1 MFAAMLKAIIPPR
14 DLGRR
19 VHCLGK
25 GGQDGKQYMME
36 HAIKLLRKQGHNG
49 DRKTICM
56 MGDRFDTDIRGGR
69 MVGITTCLVETGEH
83 QLTMQSDYKQY
94 VPTFVARSIGAM
106 HGLEQTPELS
116 PQGL

>member
-14 DLGRR
+14 GMGR

-36 HAIKLLRKQGHNG
+36 HAIKLLREQGHSG

-56 MGDRFDTDIRGGR
+56 MGDRFDTDIRGGS

-83 QLTMQSDYKQY
+83 QLKLQGDYPQD

-106 HGLEQTPELS
+106 HGL
-116 PQGL
+116 